1 MDQKR
6 SQQYHEQLQA
16 RYIGVGDADTTREE
30 WRANV
35 ARDSYASYIGHP
47 GLLQQFSV
55 ALGEPRALT
64 RKRFIDSMINP
75 NGNGNGNGNGNNNS

>member
-1 MDQKR
+1 M
-6 SQQYHEQLQA
+6 
-16 RYIGVGDADTTREE
+16 
-30 WRANV
+30 

-64 RKRFIDSMINP
+64 RKRFIDVSEDESRTRV
-75 NGNGNGNGNGNNNS
+75 G